1 MREADWVSAHL
12 FYTDDLDVL
21 LVDAVRPL
29 VTDLLADETAHG
41 YFFLRH
47 WDGGPHVRLRLLVP
61 DEADQSRVR
70 GAVLDHCGQY
80 LRRHPSVTPL
90 SPERYATMAARL
102 AGLEQTPSHRPAP
115 LPNNAVQFI
124 AYRREYDRFGTDAE
138 MQAVERHF
146 IESSHIAMAL
156 IGSQARADQL
166 RTAAY
171 AMIVLAWLTGD
182 RIGLAPA
189 TWTGLQTADL
199 EAQYL
204 RQRDR
209 LLTLADLAHRLAA
222 GRAPEVAEG
231 SLAAWLRS
239 IRALRAQLP
248 ESTASRVIDICAHL
262 LSNRL
267 GLTLPDEGCLRHF
280 AARAMTELDR
290 QEATR

>member
-12 FYTDDLDVL
+12 FYTDDLDVV

-29 VTDLLADETAHG
+29 VTDLLAEETVHG

-47 WDGGPHVRLRLLVP
+47 WDGGPHIRLRLLVP

-70 GAVLDHCGQY
+70 AAVSVRCGRY
-80 LRRHPSVTPL
+80 LRRHPSVTRL
-90 SPERYATMAARL
+90 SPEAYAPMAARL
-102 AGLEQTPSHRPAP
+102 ASLEQTPSHRPTP
-115 LPNNAVQFI
+115 LPNNTVQFI
-124 AYRREYDRFGTDAE
+124 PYRREYDRFGTDAE

-156 IGSQARADQL
+156 IGSRARADQR

-171 AMIVLAWLTGD
+171 AMILLAWLTGD
-182 RIGLAPA
+182 RGGLAPA
-189 TWTGLQTADL
+189 TWTGLQSDDL
-199 EAQYL
+199 EARYL

-222 GRAPEVAEG
+222 GRATGVAEG

-248 ESTASRVIDICAHL
+248 GSTAGQVIDICAHL
-262 LSNRL
+262 MSNRL
-267 GLTLPDEGCLRHF
+267 GLTLPDEGCLRYF